1 MNFFMPE
8 LICVGCGPG
17 DPELLTV
24 KAVNS
29 IKNADV
35 IMCPTSKEGKPSMA
49 LSVVSSIVAEANK
62 QEIVNLVFPMTK
74 DKEILE
80 NTWKKNARILADS
93 VISGKKVVYLTVGYP
108 YLYSTWIYLHREITK
123 EHPEIK
129 ITVIPGIVSM
139 FTFASKVGI
148 SLAEGAEK
156 MAVIPS
162 CYDLS
167 RVKEIA
173 KNCDTMVFLKDGHY
187 FDQVIKLLRE
197 AGFSENSVF
206 AIGQDLG
213 TDQEI
218 VRKMTLGEVT
228 SETIT
233 TKYFSIMVVKRV

>member
-1 MNFFMPE
+1 MPE
-8 LICVGCGPG
+8 LTCVGCGPG

-24 KAVNS
+24 KAVNA

-35 IMCPTSKEGKPSMA
+35 IMCPTSKEGKPSIA
-49 LSVVSSIVAEANK
+49 LSVVSSIIEKIKN

-74 DKEILE
+74 DKDTLE
-80 NTWKKNARILADS
+80 TTWEKNARLLAEQ
-93 VISGKKVVYLTVGYP
+93 VLSGKKVVYLTVGDP
-108 YLYSTWIYLHREITK
+108 YLYSTWIYLHRELETK
-123 EHPEIK
+123 HPEIK
-129 ITVIPGIVSM
+129 IKVIPGIVSM

-167 RVKEIA
+167 RVKELA
-173 KNCDTMVFLKDGHY
+173 KNCDTMIFLKDGRY

-197 AGFSENSVF
+197 AGFSDDSIF
-206 AIGQDLG
+206 AIGQDLD
-213 TDQEI
+213 TEHEI
-218 VRKMTLGEVT
+218 VKKLTLGQVT
-228 SETIT
+228 EETIT

>member
-1 MNFFMPE
+1 MHDFMPE

-24 KAVNS
+24 KAVNA

-49 LSVVSSIVAEANK
+49 LSVVSSLIDQQK
-62 QEIVNLVFPMTK
+62 KPEIVNLVFPMTK
-74 DKEILE
+74 DSDILK
-80 NTWKKNARILADS
+80 NTWEKNSQIIAESSLS
-93 VISGKKVVYLTVGYP
+93 NKKVVYLTVGDP
-108 YLYSTWIYLHREITK
+108 YLYSTWIYLNREISVK
-123 EHPEIK
+123 HPEIK

-162 CYDLS
+162 CYDLTK
-167 RVKEIA
+167 VKEIA
-173 KNCDTMVFLKDGHY
+173 KNCDTMIFLKDGRY
-187 FDQVIKLLRE
+187 FDQVIDLIRE
-197 AGFSENSVF
+197 AGFSADSIC

-213 TDQEI
+213 TDHEI
-218 VRKMTLGEVT
+218 VRKLTLGEVT
-228 SETIT
+228 QDTLTS
-233 TKYFSIMVVKRV
+233 KYFSIMVIKRV

>member
-24 KAVNS
+24 KAVNA

-93 VISGKKVVYLTVGYP
+93 VISGKKVVYLTVGDP